1 MTLKST
7 TWPDGTPRSENNA
20 FSWRRIAV
28 AIAPQIFDQRAGYM
42 KRFKTAE
49 SYENHKRNAREHS
62 KKLRDKAAEERLK
75 LKLNS
80 RRYTDSPTP
89 AQAQAAKDK
98 TRKIQASSNRYKTA

>member
-1 MTLKST
+1 MTNY
-7 TWPDGTPRSENNA
+7 TWPDGTPRSTDNE
-20 FSWRRIAV
+20 FSWRRVLV
-28 AIAPQIFDQRAGYM
+28 AIAPQIFDQHTGYM

-62 KKLRDKAAEERLK
+62 KKLRDKAAEERLQ
-75 LKLNS
+75 LKLN
-80 RRYTDSPTP
+80 RRRFSDSPTP